1 MHDSIRL
8 GGGRKR
14 KRHKGISIGTENNLG
29 SREYVFLRSSLV
41 LAFSAEDVRQ
51 NGLGNQNAEEKGQI
65 GKQEGGN
72 RETWRRRARTF
83 FFVSFL
89 TESSDALDL
98 VMSSELGRR
107 HRFGSGGRE
116 SPATGMAVDGGG
128 GGGERKGRQKFD
140 GGEGMWRWK
149 GKQRL
154 EMGGGGQK
162 VATGWRELLLLRLPL
177 AFVEGKRSLAPP
189 LRP

>member
-98 VMSSELGRR
+98 VMSSEVGVIVSVVAEGNRR
-107 HRFGSGGRE
+107 RRE
-116 SPATGMAVDGGG
+116 WRWMGGG